1 MRHFTMK
8 RRQALAA
15 AALALA
21 PLAGF
26 AQGTSA
32 GAAGAANWPTRP
44 IKLIVPFAPGG
55 SNDILARALAVKLS
69 QYYGQSVVVENK
81 AGGGGTLG
89 TEFVAK
95 SPPDGYTI
103 MIASGSLTTNA
114 ASGKKLGY
122 DPVKDLTPIGMIG
135 ATPFVIVVGNDVKAN
150 TLGEFLTLARGKP
163 GAINY
168 GTAGIGGI
176 NHLGTELFSAAAR
189 IQMTHV
195 PYKGIGPAFTDMMGG
210 QLQMSL
216 PTLASALPHI
226 RGGKMRALAVTSAQR
241 SPIAPDIPTVAE
253 AGVPGFKLEVWFG
266 LLGPGNLPPAILK
279 RLNEGLN
286 AVLNQPDLK
295 ELLAREAATTRPGT
309 PEEFGVEVR
318 SEIARWTKL
327 IADAKIQVE

>member
-1 MRHFTMK
+1 MRHFPMK
-8 RRQALAA
+8 RRLAIAA

-21 PLAGF
+21 PLSGL
-26 AQGTSA
+26 AQTA
-32 GAAGAANWPTRP
+32 AAGAAAWPTRP

-55 SNDILARALAVKLS
+55 SNDILARALATKLT
-69 QYYGQSVVVENK
+69 QYYGQSVIVENK
-81 AGGGGTLG
+81 AGGGGTTG

-95 SPPDGYTI
+95 SAPDGYTI

-150 TLGEFLTLARGKP
+150 TLGDFLTLARAKP
-163 GAINY
+163 GAVNY

-176 NHLGTELFSAAAR
+176 NHLGTELFSAAAK

-195 PYKGIGPAFTDMMGG
+195 PYKGIGPAFTDHMGG

-226 RGGKMRALAVTSAQR
+226 RSGKMRALAVTSAQR
-241 SPIAPDIPTVAE
+241 SPIAPEIPTVAE
-253 AGVPGFKLEVWFG
+253 AGLPGFKLEVWFG
-266 LLGPGNLPPAILK
+266 LLGPGNLPPAVLK

-286 AVLNQPDLK
+286 AVLSQPELK

-309 PEEFGVEVR
+309 PDEFGVEVR
-318 SEIARWTKL
+318 SEIVRWTKL
-327 IADAKIQVE
+327 ISDAKIQVE

>member
-1 MRHFTMK
+1 MRQHRFT
-8 RRQALAA
+8 RRLAFATCALSLLPAA
-15 AALALA
+15 VL
-21 PLAGF
+21 
-26 AQGTSA
+26 AQGTA
-32 GAAGAANWPTRP
+32 PAAAWPTRP

-55 SNDILARALAVKLS
+55 SNDILARALAVKLT
-69 QYYGQSVVVENK
+69 QQFGQTVIVENK

-89 TEFVAK
+89 TEYVAK

-103 MIASGSLTTNA
+103 LIASGSLTTNA

-150 TLGEFLTLARGKP
+150 TLGEFITMTRATP
-163 GAINY
+163 GAVNY

-176 NHLGTELFSAAAR
+176 NHLGTELFSSAAK

-195 PYKGIGPAFTDMMGG
+195 PYKGIGPAFSDLMGG

-216 PTLASALPHI
+216 PTLASAMPHI
-226 RGGKMRALAVTSAQR
+226 RGGKMRALAVTSAER
-241 SPIAPDIPTVAE
+241 SPTAPDIPTVAE
-253 AGVPGFKLEVWFG
+253 AGLPGFRLEVWFG

-286 AVLNQPDLK
+286 TALAQPDLK

-309 PEEFGVEVR
+309 PEEFGAEVR
-318 SEIARWTKL
+318 SEIARWTRL